1 MAEKVQQSV
10 IELRGVGP
18 HLLSKLERL
27 GIRSV
32 QDILFHLP
40 LRYQDRTRLTPI
52 GGLQT
57 GSEALIQGV
66 IDVSGVRMGAR
77 RSLVTV
83 VSDNTGRIA
92 MRQFRFTTAQQRALQ
107 RGRPIQCYG
116 EVRAGPS
123 SLEMVHP

>member
-66 IDVSGVRMGAR
+66 IEVSGVRMGAR

-83 VSDNTGRIA
+83 ISD
-92 MRQFRFTTAQQRALQ
+92 L
-107 RGRPIQCYG
+107 
-116 EVRAGPS
+116 
-123 SLEMVHP
+123 SLIHI